1 MHAADINTLRGPIG
15 CICARAHA
23 LNSEPSIATATCTS
37 AEQAQIEPV
46 RDGVARRGAGLA
58 GRARWAVEGG
68 APRKRRSASYAPN
81 SSTLHH
87 LALGTSTCNTSVPTV
102 IADVG
107 VGKQLHETYLRSP
120 LAEVYIPLRRLEMK
134 MPGRE
139 RYTQLR
145 KRGQRALSPICR
157 LSHEDRTP
165 ADARQLV
172 STSGFLLSRRCRC
185 LCFASGSEESPVGV
199 CSGAEPSV
207 ASFHV
212 VVEDIHQ
219 KNERISCGSGSA
231 P

>member
-15 CICARAHA
+15 CNCARAHA

-87 LALGTSTCNTSVPTV
+87 LALGTTTCDTSVPTV
-102 IADVG
+102 RAHSG
-107 VGKQLHETYLRSP
+107 VGMQIVEIYLRTPRAMVSFQF
-120 LAEVYIPLRRLEMK
+120 RTLEKEMLS
-134 MPGRE
+134 RE

-145 KRGQRALSPICR
+145 NLQRGSSP
-157 LSHEDRTP
+157 P
-165 ADARQLV
+165 
-172 STSGFLLSRRCRC
+172 F
-185 LCFASGSEESPVGV
+185 
-199 CSGAEPSV
+199 V
-207 ASFHV
+207 A
-212 VVEDIHQ
+212 
-219 KNERISCGSGSA
+219 C